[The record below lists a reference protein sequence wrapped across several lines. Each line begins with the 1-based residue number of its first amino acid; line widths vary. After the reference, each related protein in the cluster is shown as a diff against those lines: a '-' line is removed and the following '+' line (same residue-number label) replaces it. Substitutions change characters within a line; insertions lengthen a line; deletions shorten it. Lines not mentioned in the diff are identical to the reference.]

1 MTGSHRYRGF
11 LLIRV
16 MYPGAKIYIAII
28 AGINQKVLDPLVQK
42 HQLIVMLPNSSN
54 QFPVSFGEMLM

>member
-1 MTGSHRYRGF
+1 
-11 LLIRV
+11 